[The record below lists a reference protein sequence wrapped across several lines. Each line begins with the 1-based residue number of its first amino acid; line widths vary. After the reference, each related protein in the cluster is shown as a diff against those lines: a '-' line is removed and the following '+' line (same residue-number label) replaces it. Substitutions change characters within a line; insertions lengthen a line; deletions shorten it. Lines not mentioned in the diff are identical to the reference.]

1 MSQEDINPENTHP
14 ENTASL
20 GATSPDT
27 IPTIEIDGEN
37 IGGGATPSDET
48 PDADPTTPLRA
59 RAASDQRDAAAGYAS
74 EAARNGYP
82 GAGEPPHTGDPY
94 AAYPGWDRG
103 KRKVVVYDKP
113 GASIGT
119 VVLGAIVAICSA
131 AMIALLVFGNMLAV
145 PDFWQRFG
153 AFAAIG
159 VGIVLIIGGIVS
171 GIRNRRQK

>member
-1 MSQEDINPENTHP
+1 MRS
-14 ENTASL
+14 TAETWVSTVL
-20 GATSPDT
+20 TEMNSSAATSLY
-27 IPTIEIDGEN
+27 E
-37 IGGGATPSDET
+37 
-48 PDADPTTPLRA
+48 
-59 RAASDQRDAAAGYAS
+59 Y
-74 EAARNGYP
+74 
-82 GAGEPPHTGDPY
+82 
-94 AAYPGWDRG
+94 
-103 KRKVVVYDKP
+103 P

-131 AMIALLVFGNMLAV
+131 AIIALLVFGNMLAV

>member
-1 MSQEDINPENTHP
+1 MTEMNSS
-14 ENTASL
+14 A
-20 GATSPDT
+20 ATSLY
-27 IPTIEIDGEN
+27 E
-37 IGGGATPSDET
+37 
-48 PDADPTTPLRA
+48 
-59 RAASDQRDAAAGYAS
+59 
-74 EAARNGYP
+74 YP
-82 GAGEPPHTGDPY
+82 
-94 AAYPGWDRG
+94 R
-103 KRKVVVYDKP
+103 
-113 GASIGT
+113 ASIGT

>member
-1 MSQEDINPENTHP
+1 MSQENMSQKDINPENT
-14 ENTASL
+14 TSSGAS
-20 GATSPDT
+20 SPDM
-27 IPTIEIDGEN
+27 IPTIEIDGES
-37 IGGGATPSDET
+37 IEGAAPGDET
-48 PDADPTTPLRA
+48 PGANPTTPLRA
-59 RAASDQRDAAAGYAS
+59 RAANDQRDAAAGYAS

-119 VVLGAIVAICSA
+119 VTLGAIVAICSA
-131 AMIALLVFGNMLAV
+131 AIIALLVFGNMLTV

-159 VGIVLIIGGIVS
+159 VGIALIIGAIVS
-171 GIRNRRQK
+171 GIRHRRQK